1 MVEVSQMVVVS
12 RNSVIVNH
20 LVALKKVA
28 EEVVVVAV
36 IVVAVEVVEA
46 AAVIA
51 VVEEVVVA
59 AVIVVVEDVVDLVAA
74 VVVAVV
80 EDVEVLVVQINL
92 LTNHLTVQRGKI
104 KRLPLM
110 TKQATNN
117 CKYRTIR
124 MISY

>member
-1 MVEVSQMVVVS
+1 MVVVS

-20 LVALKKVA
+20 LVVLKKVA
-28 EEVVVVAV
+28 VEVVVVAV
-36 IVVAVEVVEA
+36 IVVAVEVVA